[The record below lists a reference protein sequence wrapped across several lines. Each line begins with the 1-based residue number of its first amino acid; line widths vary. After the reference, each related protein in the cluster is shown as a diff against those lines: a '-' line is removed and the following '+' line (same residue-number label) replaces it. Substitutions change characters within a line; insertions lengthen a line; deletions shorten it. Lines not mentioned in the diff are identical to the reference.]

1 VGRGQQVIYREVW
14 YKGQVRVHLIGLW
27 KPEWAEPLWVMSN
40 LEPEEALRIYL
51 QRMKIAEAFRDLKGL
66 LGLGRQMNKSRE
78 YMEKVVAL
86 LLLVY
91 TIGLLVGERWRDFPY
106 GTPLGE
112 GEGAPAGVNP
122 HRPWW
127 KGRCY
132 SGLFVLLKQ
141 RWVVSL
147 REWQAIVGGALAAF
161 LALLF
166 PPVPTHVGTSAGGDC
181 NIGGWS
187 RLR

>member
-1 VGRGQQVIYREVW
+1 VVPSVGRGQKVVYRDVW

-51 QRMKIAEAFRDLKGL
+51 QRMKIAEALRDLKGL

-91 TIGLLVGERWRDFPY
+91 TIGLLVGERLRDFLY
-106 GTPLGE
+106 GAPPGE

-122 HRPWW
+122 HQPWW
-127 KGRCY
+127 KGKGRCY

-166 PPVPTHVGTSAGGDC
+166 PPVPTHV
-181 NIGGWS
+181 
-187 RLR
+187 